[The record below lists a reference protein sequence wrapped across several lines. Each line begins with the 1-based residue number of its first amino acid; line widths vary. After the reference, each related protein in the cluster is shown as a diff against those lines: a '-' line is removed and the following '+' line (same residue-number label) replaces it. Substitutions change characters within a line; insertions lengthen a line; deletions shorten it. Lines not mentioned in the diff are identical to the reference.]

1 MKQKRIVTIQDISC
15 FGKCSLTV
23 ALPIIS
29 AMGIECAVI
38 PTAVLSTHTG
48 GFSNFTFCD
57 LTEEIPKVQSH
68 WQNLNLKFD
77 CIYTGYLGSSK
88 QLDYVSDFFS
98 AFKTE
103 NNMILVD
110 PVMADNGKLYGNFD
124 MEFVKGMAKL
134 CAKADIIVPNLTEA
148 AFMLNED
155 FMPPA
160 GYDETYIKET
170 LKKLCGLGCK
180 TAVLTGVCYDISKQG
195 AVAYNSET
203 NEFSSYFRENIPA
216 SYHGTGDV
224 FSSSLTGALTLGKDM
239 GSSLKI
245 AADYTVECIK
255 ATIGDEK
262 HFYGVKFENEISY
275 LLNSLK

>member
-57 LTEEIPKVQSH
+57 LTEEIPKVQNH
-68 WQNLNLKFD
+68 WQSLDLKFD
-77 CIYTGYLGSSK
+77 CIYTGYLGSAK
-88 QLDYVSDFFS
+88 QLGYVSDFFS
-98 AFKTE
+98 AFKNK
-103 NNMILVD
+103 NNQIVVD

-134 CAKADIIVPNLTEA
+134 CAKADVIVPNLTEA

-160 GYDETYIKET
+160 TYNETYIKET

-180 TAVLTGVCYDISKQG
+180 TAVLTGVCYDMSKQG
-195 AVAYNSET
+195 VVAYNSES

-224 FSSSLTGALTLGKDM
+224 FSSSFAGALTLGKSM
-239 GSSLKI
+239 ESSLKT

-255 ATIGDEK
+255 ATIGDEE
-262 HFYGVKFENEISY
+262 HFYGVKFENEIPY
-275 LLNSLK
+275 LINSLK

>member
-57 LTEEIPKVQSH
+57 LTDEIPKIQKH
-68 WQNLNLKFD
+68 WKDLDLKFD
-77 CIYTGYLGSSK
+77 FIYTGYLGSTK
-88 QLDYVSDFFS
+88 QLEYVSDFF
-98 AFKTE
+98 E
-103 NNMILVD
+103 NFRNENTKILVD
-110 PVMADNGKLYGNFD
+110 PVMADNGMLYKNFD
-124 MEFVKGMAKL
+124 KTFVKGMRDL

-148 AFMLNED
+148 AFMLEEE

-160 GYDETYIKET
+160 TYNEEYIQNT
-170 LKKLCGLGCK
+170 LKKLCSLGCK
-180 TAVLTGVCYDISKQG
+180 TAVLTGVCYENSKQG

-203 NEFSSYFRENIPA
+203 GEFSSYFRENIPA

-224 FSSSLTGALTLGKDM
+224 FSSTLSGSLCLGKDM
-239 GSSLKI
+239 QKSLKI

-255 ATIGDEK
+255 RTLGDNE
-262 HFYGVKFENEISY
+262 HFYGVKFEDEIPY
-275 LLNSLK
+275 LVNLLK